1 MVDELVYE
9 VRSNSA
15 TKRISSLNST
25 AIKNTSKIHPKKK
38 LKTQVIGKTCP
49 KCKKGTLLKGT
60 TAYGCS
66 EYKNN
71 CNFKILFK
79 VYGKKISENQVIR
92 LLEKGCTTNLKGF
105 TTTSGKVNGL
115 IRFDDNFNL
124 KLEQKKPV
132 IITTKNNKQSDDFQK
147 ISCPKCKQG
156 TILKGKTAYGCSN
169 YNKGCDFIFTFDNIK
184 KMANGKPLT
193 KELVLQILL
202 H

>member
-9 VRSNSA
+9 VRSNSSR
-15 TKRISSLNST
+15 KRISSLNSN
-25 AIKNTSKIHPKKK
+25 AIKNSSKIHSKKIIK
-38 LKTQVIGKTCP
+38 KQVIGKTCP

-60 TAYGCS
+60 NAYGCS

-92 LLEKGCTTNLKGF
+92 LLEKGCTANLKGF

-124 KLEQKKPV
+124 QLERKEV
-132 IITTKNNKQSDDFQK
+132 SSTATKINDDTSDK
-147 ISCPKCKQG
+147 IFCPKCKKG
-156 TILKGKTAYGCSN
+156 TVLKGKKAYGCSDYKN
-169 YNKGCDFIFTFDNIK
+169 GCDFVYTFQNIK
-184 KMANGKPLT
+184 KIANGKPLT
-193 KELVLQILL
+193 KELVLKIIAN
-202 H
+202 